1 MVSFESLGTISY
13 SPSIVT
19 MAVSCIISEIKR
31 LVDSKIAIIS
41 YTPIAFDAP
50 VRRFLSECHKVWY
63 GETIIV
69 GLLNDGKMLLVLNN
83 FINKRLKVKSLVF
96 EKIAFLHFGDRQ
108 TDRQTDKQM
117 DSIL

>member
-50 VRRFLSECHKVWY
+50 LGGSCRNAIKFGTEK
-63 GETIIV
+63 
-69 GLLNDGKMLLVLNN
+69 LLLWGYSMM
-83 FINKRLKVKSLVF
+83 VKCS
-96 EKIAFLHFGDRQ
+96 
-108 TDRQTDKQM
+108 
-117 DSIL
+117 